1 MLQALSVLLLRARPV
16 CHLHSP
22 VALFEDGMGGMGG
35 MEVGP
40 DGNVVIEIS
49 PDGSVVQVERGREFL
64 AERCEFFREEARQR
78 REAQLVEADQRR
90 QAQLGELETPLV
102 AGVRAVAEE
111 LQAREPLCPALGT
124 RSMACLPASSV
135 S

>member
-1 MLQALSVLLLRARPV
+1 MLQALSVLLLRPRPV

-64 AERCEFFREEARQR
+64 AERCEFFREEGQRQPSR
-78 REAQLVEADQRR
+78 RGRW
-90 QAQLGELETPLV
+90 
-102 AGVRAVAEE
+102 
-111 LQAREPLCPALGT
+111 
-124 RSMACLPASSV
+124 SSV
-135 S
+135 NLDTARVNHTAKMNR